1 MRILY
6 IFPRTT
12 PDPVERAAEH
22 ARRSEI
28 LQAVASKGTVVDI
41 RELKDCPPSIESIR
55 DAYAVSPAI
64 IALAEELENQYDGM
78 IVGCF
83 GDPAVDGATETTRI
97 PIVGCALP
105 SMALALLLGQQ
116 FGVLSP
122 SARSAAG
129 MRTTV
134 LAQGLLDRYAGAESL
149 GIGVREFARDPGR
162 TLEVATE
169 AGRRIIE
176 RGADVIL
183 LGCLSLAFTG
193 VGDELQE
200 RLGIPVINPLRAAV
214 RACETL
220 CSLRLTSAACAGGRP
235 DDRQAASA
243 VPAGVA
249 VSGSY

>member
-22 ARRSEI
+22 AQRSEI
-28 LQAVASKGTVVDI
+28 LQAVASKGTIVDI
-41 RELKDCPPSIESIR
+41 RELEDCPPSIESIR

-64 IALAEELENQYDGM
+64 VALAEELENHYDGM

-83 GDPAVDGATETTRI
+83 GDPAVDGAIETTRI

-105 SMALALLLGQQ
+105 SMTLALLLGQQ

-122 SARSAAG
+122 SPSSAARL
-129 MRTTV
+129 RTMV
-134 LAQGLLDRYAGAESL
+134 MAQGLLDRYAGAEPL
-149 GIGVREFARDPGR
+149 GIGVREFARDPEW

-169 AGRRIIE
+169 AGRRIMA
-176 RGADVIL
+176 RGAEVIL

-214 RACETL
+214 RTCETL
-220 CSLRLTSAACAGGRP
+220 CSLRLTAAASAGRRP
-235 DDRQAASA
+235 DDRHAARTVST
-243 VPAGVA
+243 GVA
-249 VSGSY
+249 VSGS